1 MFDATATVSGVRT
14 GIRVGPWRQGLTGL
28 ALIALIGSCSTA
40 PGSAETDRVATTV
53 SAAMGYPRKHSAGE
67 LVRAAATKDS
77 RLTVVEAQELTAKT
91 TVDPLARLVMRV
103 HIEGSRSGLSSSEPI
118 SACYEA
124 RFNFFGAIG
133 KPHRI
138 DCPLGARAI
147 VPDPLPAKPRAV
159 IPEGFG
165 SALRD
170 LLVALPAL
178 PDAGDVK
185 VRVSGGSPAPGVD
198 PNSGLGNLAP
208 TVEAAVSGA
217 DVGVSVWALDDRDC
231 LLGARIDGNVM
242 VGRPSRVQMQPG
254 ELSCDPQTAL
264 HFTDI
269 RPPH

>member
-1 MFDATATVSGVRT
+1 MVIGVRT
-14 GIRVGPWRQGLTGL
+14 GIRVGPWRQDLTGL
-28 ALIALIGSCSTA
+28 ALIALLGSCSTA

-53 SAAMGYPRKHSAGE
+53 SAAMGYPRKHSADE
-67 LVRAAATKDS
+67 LVRAAVTKDS

-124 RFNFFGAIG
+124 RFNFYGVIG
-133 KPHRI
+133 RPHRV
-138 DCPLGARAI
+138 DCPPGARAI

-159 IPEGFG
+159 IPEGFD

-170 LLVALPAL
+170 LLATLPAL
-178 PDAGDVK
+178 PDAGDV
-185 VRVSGGSPAPGVD
+185 RVSVSGRLPAPGID
-198 PNSGLGNLAP
+198 PNSGLGNLPP

-217 DVGVSVWALDDRDC
+217 DVGVSVWAPDDRDC
-231 LLGARIDGNVM
+231 LLGARTNGKVM
-242 VGRPSRVQMQPG
+242 VGRPSSVQMHPG

-264 HFTDI
+264 HFADM